1 MINTQ
6 VKHEQFSTPEGKEWI
21 RGLLHDQQI
30 ENLRITFTKK
40 DGTERT
46 MRPTLVESR
55 IPVDKR
61 PKTSMGVEEAS
72 DSQTAGSAIR
82 VFDTEVQ
89 EWRSFRW
96 DSIKE
101 VRFDYE

>member
-6 VKHEQFSTPEGKEWI
+6 VKYEQFSTPEGKEWI

-46 MRPTLVESR
+46 MQPTLVESR
-55 IPVDKR
+55 IPMEKQ
-61 PKTSMGVEEAS
+61 PKTK
-72 DSQTAGSAIR
+72 
-82 VFDTEVQ
+82 TEG
-89 EWRSFRW
+89 R
-96 DSIKE
+96 
-101 VRFDYE
+101 

>member
-6 VKHEQFSTPEGKEWI
+6 VKYEQFSTPEGKEWI

-46 MRPTLVESR
+46 MQPTLVESR
-55 IPVDKR
+55 IPMEKQ
-61 PKTSMGVEEAS
+61 PKTKTEGSETS
-72 DSQTAGSAIR
+72 GSAVR

-96 DSIKE
+96 DSITE